1 MRMSRLPKLN
11 LGLDR
16 FSGIYLFVIIMIIFG
31 LWAPSTFLTMST
43 LHSVAAEQAI
53 SAMVALAV
61 LIPLAANQFDLSVG
75 ATANVTGIV
84 ASQLQ
89 VNNHWNLVP
98 AILVALGIGVLVG
111 VVNAVVV
118 TVLRVSSFIATL
130 ATGSILAA
138 ALIMVTG
145 NAQPQ
150 PVVSNVWNDLT
161 QIDVGGFQIVV
172 LYMIVLAVIIW
183 WWLDHTPSGRY
194 IYATGNN
201 ADAARLSGVR
211 TTRWVFVTLVASGGI
226 SGLAGIL
233 YISLTGPSI
242 SFGPALLLP
251 AFAAV
256 FLGSTQLQPGRF
268 NVWGTLIAIYVLAA
282 GIEGL
287 QLVSGQAWL
296 SDLFDGVALIIAVAV
311 SVRNV
316 RSLQGR
322 RWLRRR
328 GGPVPPVLDGTEP
341 AVSAAEV
348 SVPEVSTEAAGGQ
361 VG

>member
-1 MRMSRLPKLN
+1 MARSPN

-16 FSGIYLFVIIMIIFG
+16 FSGVYLFVIIVAIFG
-31 LWAPSTFLTMST
+31 LWTPSTFLTMST

-98 AILVALGIGVLVG
+98 AILVALAIGVVIG
-111 VVNAVVV
+111 VANAVVV
-118 TVLRVSSFIATL
+118 IVLRVSSFIATL
-130 ATGSILAA
+130 ASGSILAA
-138 ALIMVTG
+138 ALIMITG

-150 PVVSNVWNDLT
+150 PVVNNAWNDLT
-161 QIDVGGFQIVV
+161 QINVGGFQIIV
-172 LYMIVLAVIIW
+172 LYMLVLAVIVW

-201 ADAARLSGVR
+201 VDAARLSGIR
-211 TTRWVFVTLVASGGI
+211 TNHWSFMTLVASGSI
-226 SGLAGIL
+226 AGLAGIL

-242 SFGPALLLP
+242 SFGPELLLP

-268 NVWGTLIAIYVLAA
+268 NVWGTLLAIYVLAA

-311 SVRNV
+311 SVR
-316 RSLQGR
+316 RIGRPQGR
-322 RWLRRR
+322 GWRRRR
-328 GGPVPPVLDGTEP
+328 GDGVAAALDGTETQHE
-341 AVSAAEV
+341 VNAADV
-348 SVPEVSTEAAGGQ
+348 SVPVTSADSANGQ
-361 VG
+361 IG